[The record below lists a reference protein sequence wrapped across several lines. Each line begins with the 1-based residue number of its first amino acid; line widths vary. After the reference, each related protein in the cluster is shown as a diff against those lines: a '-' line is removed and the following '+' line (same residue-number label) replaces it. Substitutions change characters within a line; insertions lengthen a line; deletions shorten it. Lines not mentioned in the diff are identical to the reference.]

1 MTELLQM
8 DIKSILNL
16 LLLNLIS
23 YRERVLCGIKLLAKM
38 NQSQVVYDTDEK
50 IVRSLQWSLSVATV
64 ELSRMRT

>member
-38 NQSQVVYDTDEK
+38 NQSHVVYDTDEK
-50 IVRSLQWSLSVATV
+50 IVRSFRWTLSVTTLQ
-64 ELSRMRT
+64 E